1 MPRRRS
7 HCAGRSDRSVDEQ
20 FARVERKLDSIRRAV
35 SKLEGVLMTKAEDIK
50 ASVAALTVAFK
61 EATDELAKDLE
72 SLREQVKTG
81 LEGGLTADEATE
93 LQADID
99 SQLGAAKDRLV
110 ELGKDPSNPVPEA

>member
-1 MPRRRS
+1 
-7 HCAGRSDRSVDEQ
+7 
-20 FARVERKLDSIRRAV
+20 
-35 SKLEGVLMTKAEDIK
+35 MTKAEDIK
-50 ASVAALTVAFK
+50 ASVTALTVAFK

-81 LEGGLTADEATE
+81 LQGGLTADEATE